1 MKKVPGLNIYDT
13 DRFYYVLAFHSKNR
27 ESLDEWMQSFAE
39 LHEDIVEYYS
49 HVTIKDNTSGEYFSK
64 IVILLDEYKENLFDF
79 ENELQA
85 AGRIDVQF
93 DFRIMTKDDLVIY
106 DNNLYSRFLGPK
118 HYILAM
124 VKDNFEYDCEVYDS
138 YNEILEALYLTIP
151 KEVIDRLTKVDTLAE
166 KNEILH
172 DYYEL
177 NNPEV
182 RLYLMMS
189 DKNYLEFFFGGH

>member
-39 LHEDIVEYYS
+39 LHEDIV
-49 HVTIKDNTSGEYFSK
+49 EYFSK

-124 VKDNFEYDCEVYDS
+124 VKGNYEYDCKVYDN
-138 YNEILEALYLTIP
+138 YNEILEVLYLTIP
-151 KEVIDRLTKVDTLAE
+151 KEVIDRLTKVDTLVE

>member
-39 LHEDIVEYYS
+39 LHDDIIEYYS
-49 HVTIKDNTSGEYFSK
+49 HLTSKEDISGEYYSK
-64 IVILLDEYKENLFDF
+64 IVIRLDEYKENLFDF

-118 HYILAM
+118 HYILGII
-124 VKDNFEYDCEVYDS
+124 KENYKYDCEVYNN
-138 YNEILEALYLTIP
+138 YNEILEALYPTIP
-151 KEVIDRLTKVDTLAE
+151 KEVINKINNVDTLVE

-177 NNPEV
+177 NDYKV
-182 RLYLMMS
+182 RLYLLMS
-189 DKNYLEFFFGGH
+189 DNNYLEFFFGGH

>member
-27 ESLDEWMQSFAE
+27 ESLDEWMQYFAE
-39 LHEDIVEYYS
+39 LHDDIIEYYS
-49 HVTIKDNTSGEYFSK
+49 HLTSKEDISGEYFSK
-64 IVILLDEYKENLFDF
+64 IVIRLDEYKENLFDF

-93 DFRIMTKDDLVIY
+93 DFRIMTKEDLVIY

-118 HYILAM
+118 HYILGII
-124 VKDNFEYDCEVYDS
+124 KENYKYDCEVYNN
-138 YNEILEALYLTIP
+138 YNEILEALYPTIP
-151 KEVIDRLTKVDTLAE
+151 KEVISKLNNVDTLVE

-177 NNPEV
+177 NDYKV
-182 RLYLMMS
+182 ILYLLMS
-189 DKNYLEFFFGGH
+189 DNNYLEFFFGGH

>member
-39 LHEDIVEYYS
+39 LHEDIVEYYN
-49 HVTIKDNTSGEYFSK
+49 HVTSKDNTSGEYFSK

-106 DNNLYSRFLGPK
+106 DNNPYSRFLGAN
-118 HYILAM
+118 HYILAI
-124 VKDNFEYDCEVYDS
+124 VKDNYEYDCEVYYS
-138 YNEILEALYLTIP
+138 HSAILEALYLTIP
-151 KEVIDRLTKVDTLAE
+151 KEVIDRLTKVDTLVE

>member
-27 ESLDEWMQSFAE
+27 ESLDEWMQYFAE
-39 LHEDIVEYYS
+39 LHDDIIEYYS
-49 HVTIKDNTSGEYFSK
+49 HLTSKEDISGEYFSK
-64 IVILLDEYKENLFDF
+64 IVIRLDEYKENLFDF

-118 HYILAM
+118 HYILGII
-124 VKDNFEYDCEVYDS
+124 KENYKYDCEVYNN
-138 YNEILEALYLTIP
+138 YNEILEALYPTIP
-151 KEVIDRLTKVDTLAE
+151 KEVIDKINNVDTLVE

-172 DYYEL
+172 DYYEI
-177 NNPEV
+177 NDYKV
-182 RLYLMMS
+182 RLYLLMS
-189 DKNYLEFFFGGH
+189 DNNYLEFFFGGH

>member
-39 LHEDIVEYYS
+39 LHDDIIEYYS
-49 HVTIKDNTSGEYFSK
+49 HLTSKEDISGEYFSK
-64 IVILLDEYKENLFDF
+64 IVIRLDEYKENLFDF

-118 HYILAM
+118 HYILGII
-124 VKDNFEYDCEVYDS
+124 KENYKYDCEVYDS
-138 YNEILEALYLTIP
+138 YNEILEALYPTIP
-151 KEVIDRLTKVDTLAE
+151 KEVISKLNNVDTLVE

-177 NNPEV
+177 NDYKV
-182 RLYLMMS
+182 RLYLLMS
-189 DKNYLEFFFGGH
+189 DNNYLEFFFGGH